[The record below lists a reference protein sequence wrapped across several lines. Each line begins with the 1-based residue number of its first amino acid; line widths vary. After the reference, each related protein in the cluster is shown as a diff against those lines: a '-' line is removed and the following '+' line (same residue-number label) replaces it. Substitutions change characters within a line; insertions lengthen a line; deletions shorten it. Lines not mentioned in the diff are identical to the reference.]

1 MNVMKKGLTLQF
13 VPYHEIGNLDSNTK
27 INKILKVVK
36 ENKIALLE
44 GKLKSEEEAMLI
56 QKTMQQINKKFK
68 GIEIATIEG
77 KDETD
82 FIAIIKR
89 HLARI
94 LLGDKFGL
102 TIVGPASVVKE
113 IKKDPN
119 KIELFTTK

>member
-1 MNVMKKGLTLQF
+1 MKQGLTLQF
-13 VPYHEIGNLDSNTK
+13 VPYHEIGNLDSSSK
-27 INKILKVVK
+27 IKKILRVVK

-56 QKTMQQINKKFK
+56 QKTMEQIDKKFK

-77 KDETD
+77 KEERD
-82 FIAIIKR
+82 FIAVIKR
-89 HLARI
+89 HLARV

-102 TIVGPASVVKE
+102 TIVGPASIVKE

-119 KIELFTTK
+119 KIELFTNK